1 MEKDNI
7 QLFYKTLKA
16 FLKEI
21 ISVFPEDDSL
31 KVISTSLSL
40 AMKENNNKI
49 IKTFKESFLPQ
60 GDLIDQRNEKLFEI
74 ETSCYKNKYQRELF
88 DKLKNYYFVLSE
100 NNKTVIWDYVQNIY
114 NICKEINV
122 N

>member
-60 GDLIDQRNEKLFEI
+60 GDLIDQRNEKFFEI